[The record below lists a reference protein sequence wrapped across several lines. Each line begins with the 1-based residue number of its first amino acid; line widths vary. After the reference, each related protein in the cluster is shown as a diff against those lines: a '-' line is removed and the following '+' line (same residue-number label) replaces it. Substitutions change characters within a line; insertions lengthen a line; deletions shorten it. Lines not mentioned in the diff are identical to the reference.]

1 MVAVERRVFAH
12 KIASHCVELIWL
24 CMRVLTTAQV
34 ERKSVALL
42 NDNVVSDFEQAG
54 FIISRVFK
62 VNKSINHLSRA
73 SPAQLVGGL
82 ETKGHNHSKFKIT
95 VVNTPSPSPTSLP
108 PSPPL
113 ISNNTTTPTLQQLNM
128 VETTTSPTGIAIK
141 RCASSPLSEQQLQ
154 QHQHNLHQ
162 QLQQQQQ
169 HLHNS
174 LSTSNNMN
182 NNNILS
188 TNNGGSNLSRQNIR
202 SSPVHQ
208 NTVQNTARA
217 NAAYLTTAMLFNSQ
231 QCGYLGQRLQSAVFQ
246 HQQQQHQQQQL
257 SQTPSDDGSQ
267 SGATIID
274 DERPMRT
281 TVGTAT
287 TAAAAAA
294 SLFTIDSILGSRS
307 AAAVNSNNNNNNN
320 NSINNNSIMHIKR
333 SESPA
338 SPSSNSSSAATS
350 PIRPQRVPA
359 MLQHPGLHLGHLAA
373 AAATGFAAS
382 PSDFLVAYPN
392 FYPNYMHA
400 AAVAHVAA
408 AQMQA
413 AHVSGHA
420 PGLSHPGHSHH
431 THHLHHPHHSHHVA
445 AHLGHGP
452 PPKRKRRHRTIF
464 TEEQLEQLEATFDKT
479 HYPDVV
485 LREQLALKVDLKEE
499 RVEVWFKNRRAKW
512 RKQKREEQ
520 ERLRK
525 LQEEQCG
532 GANSGGSAGSVATAV
547 ANLKCSPE
555 DYAGHM
561 HIKTDPNYS
570 DADESS
576 DLEVA

>member
-1 MVAVERRVFAH
+1 
-12 KIASHCVELIWL
+12 
-24 CMRVLTTAQV
+24 
-34 ERKSVALL
+34 
-42 NDNVVSDFEQAG
+42 
-54 FIISRVFK
+54 
-62 VNKSINHLSRA
+62 
-73 SPAQLVGGL
+73 
-82 ETKGHNHSKFKIT
+82 
-95 VVNTPSPSPTSLP
+95 
-108 PSPPL
+108 
-113 ISNNTTTPTLQQLNM
+113 M
-128 VETTTSPTGIAIK
+128 VETTTPPSGVAVKRYAVGIVG
-141 RCASSPLSEQQLQ
+141 SGSPLSEHQL
-154 QHQHNLHQ
+154 QHQHYHQ
-162 QLQQQQQ
+162 QQQQQQ
-169 HLHNS
+169 HQLQQQFQQQP
-174 LSTSNNMN
+174 
-182 NNNILS
+182 
-188 TNNGGSNLSRQNIR
+188 SNLQHMSQSRQSSR
-202 SSPVHQ
+202 SPPSSTP
-208 NTVQNTARA
+208 
-217 NAAYLTTAMLFNSQ
+217 NAAYLTTAMLLNSQ
-231 QCGYLGQRLQSAVFQ
+231 QCGYLGQRLQSVLQQQQQNQLQQ
-246 HQQQQHQQQQL
+246 HQHQQHQQSQ
-257 SQTPSDDGSQ
+257 SQTPSSDDGSQ

-274 DERPMRT
+274 DERPHRPAA
-281 TVGTAT
+281 GTA

-294 SLFTIDSILGSRS
+294 SLFTIDSILGGSRS
-307 AAAVNSNNNNNNN
+307 TVNSNIIN
-320 NSINNNSIMHIKR
+320 NSNNKTNNSHIVIGGTKR
-333 SESPA
+333 SDSPA

-373 AAATGFAAS
+373 AAASGFTAS

-413 AHVSGHA
+413 HVSGHGA
-420 PGLSHPGHSHH
+420 AAAALVAHTHPHH
-431 THHLHHPHHSHHVA
+431 AHHLHHPHHPHHHVA
-445 AHLGHGP
+445 HHLGHGP

-532 GANSGGSAGSVATAV
+532 GASNTPAGASVASGIASVNANGAVMAAV
-547 ANLKCSPE
+547 ANLKCAAE
-555 DYAGHM
+555 DYASQLSH
-561 HIKTDPNYS
+561 HIKTDPNSYNS

>member
-1 MVAVERRVFAH
+1 
-12 KIASHCVELIWL
+12 
-24 CMRVLTTAQV
+24 
-34 ERKSVALL
+34 
-42 NDNVVSDFEQAG
+42 
-54 FIISRVFK
+54 
-62 VNKSINHLSRA
+62 
-73 SPAQLVGGL
+73 
-82 ETKGHNHSKFKIT
+82 
-95 VVNTPSPSPTSLP
+95 
-108 PSPPL
+108 
-113 ISNNTTTPTLQQLNM
+113 M
-128 VETTTSPTGIAIK
+128 VETTTPPSGVAVK
-141 RCASSPLSEQQLQ
+141 RYP
-154 QHQHNLHQ
+154 
-162 QLQQQQQ
+162 
-169 HLHNS
+169 
-174 LSTSNNMN
+174 
-182 NNNILS
+182 
-188 TNNGGSNLSRQNIR
+188 SNLQHMSHSRQGSR
-202 SSPVHQ
+202 SPPSSTP
-208 NTVQNTARA
+208 
-217 NAAYLTTAMLFNSQ
+217 NAAYLTTAMLLNSQ
-231 QCGYLGQRLQSAVFQ
+231 QCGYLGQRLQSVLQQQQQNQLQQ
-246 HQQQQHQQQQL
+246 HQHQQHQQSQ
-257 SQTPSDDGSQ
+257 SQTPSSDDGSQ

-274 DERPMRT
+274 EERPHRPAA
-281 TVGTAT
+281 G

-294 SLFTIDSILGSRS
+294 SLFTIDSILGGSRS
-307 AAAVNSNNNNNNN
+307 TVNSNIIN
-320 NSINNNSIMHIKR
+320 NSNNKTANSHIVVGGTKR
-333 SESPA
+333 SDSPA

-373 AAATGFAAS
+373 AAASGFAAS

-413 AHVSGHA
+413 HVSGHGA
-420 PGLSHPGHSHH
+420 AAAALAAHTHPHH
-431 THHLHHPHHSHHVA
+431 AHHLHHPHHPHHHVA
-445 AHLGHGP
+445 HHLGHGP

-532 GANSGGSAGSVATAV
+532 GASNTPAGASVASGIATVNANGAVMAAV
-547 ANLKCSPE
+547 ANLKCAAE
-555 DYAGHM
+555 DYASQLSH
-561 HIKTDPNYS
+561 HIKTDPNSYNS